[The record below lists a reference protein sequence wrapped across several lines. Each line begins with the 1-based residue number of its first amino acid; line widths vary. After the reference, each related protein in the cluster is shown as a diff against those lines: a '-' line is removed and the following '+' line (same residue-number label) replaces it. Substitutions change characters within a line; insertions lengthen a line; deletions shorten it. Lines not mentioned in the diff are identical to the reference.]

1 MGSPAFAVPALEAVA
16 KRHEVAL
23 VVTQPDKPVGRGK
36 RVTSPAVKIA
46 AEALGIP
53 VAQPRATRKPAFAET
68 LREVEAE
75 VGVVVAYGRILPR
88 AVLDAFPHGCLNIHA
103 SLLPKYRGAAPIQW
117 AIIRGEE
124 ETGVA
129 IMRLDE
135 GMDTG
140 PVIAERRLPIAADD
154 TAGDLAERLAPV
166 GAELL
171 VEVLAQVE
179 TGTAHER
186 PQDHAVAT
194 YAPMLTKADGAI
206 DWSQDARA
214 VSARIR
220 GVDPWPGA
228 QTTLEGDPL
237 KLFAPAVVSED
248 GGEGAPGQILSL
260 EGGLVVACGQGALRV
275 AEVQAPGKRRM
286 PADAFARGRK
296 LSPGALLG
304 G

>member
-16 KRHEVAL
+16 RRHEVAL

-36 RVTSPAVKIA
+36 RVAAPPVKVA

-53 VAQPRATRKPAFAET
+53 VIQPRATRKPAFAEA
-68 LREVEAE
+68 LREVGAD

-88 AVLDAFPHGCLNIHA
+88 AVLDAFPRGCLNIHA

-117 AIIRGEE
+117 AIIRGEH
-124 ETGVA
+124 ETGVT

-140 PVIAERRLPIAADD
+140 PVLEERRVPIADDD
-154 TAGDLAERLAPV
+154 TAGTLAETLAPM
-166 GAELL
+166 GADLL
-171 VEVLAQVE
+171 LEVLAQVE
-179 TGTAHER
+179 AGTAR
-186 PQDHAVAT
+186 VQPQDHAAAT
-194 YAPMLTKADGAI
+194 YAPMLTKSDGRV
-206 DWSQDARA
+206 DWTHDAPS

-228 QTTLEGDPL
+228 QTTLEGEPL
-237 KLFAPAVVSED
+237 KLFAPAVVAGD
-248 GGEGAPGQILSL
+248 GAPGQILSL
-260 EGGLVVACGQGALRV
+260 EGGLVVACGRGAVRV
-275 AEVQAPGKRRM
+275 GEVQAPGKRRM

-296 LSPGALLG
+296 LMPGAVLG